1 MDDRP
6 EQLRRDIE
14 QTRQELR
21 RDTDALNEK
30 VNPSRVV
37 GRRVERARQ
46 TMTRMKERVMG
57 SADTGTTAVQDVG
70 GKAVGTVESAG
81 SAIADTARSAPGEIR
96 SRTEGN
102 PLAAGLIAFSAGWLI
117 SGMLP
122 ATSKEKRL
130 AQTVEDKGEQL
141 VEPVKQEA
149 AEVARDMK
157 ENLREPAQHAVD
169 EVRESVGDAAS
180 TVRDEGQ
187 TAAQGVT
194 DTAKESAENLRDG
207 GDRAS
212 DPTLPR

>member
-81 SAIADTARSAPGEIR
+81 SAIADTARSAPGEVR

-157 ENLREPAQHAVD
+157 ENLREPAQQAVD
-169 EVRESVGDAAS
+169 EVRESVGDATS
-180 TVRDEGQ
+180 TVRNEGQ
-187 TAAQGVT
+187 SATRDVT
-194 DTAKESAENLRDG
+194 DTAKESAENLREQDESK
-207 GDRAS
+207 RRS
-212 DPTLPR
+212 

>member
-37 GRRVERARQ
+37 GRRVERTRH

-57 SADTGTTAVQDVG
+57 SADAGTTTVHDVG

-81 SAIADTARSAPGEIR
+81 SAIAETAKSAPGEVR

-102 PLAAGLIAFSAGWLI
+102 PLAAGLIAFSVGWLV
-117 SGMLP
+117 SGILP
-122 ATSKEKRL
+122 ATGKEKQL
-130 AQTVEDKGEQL
+130 AQAVEDKGERF

-149 AEVARDMK
+149 TQVARDMK
-157 ENLREPAQHAVD
+157 ENLREPAQQAVD
-169 EVRESVGDAAS
+169 EVRETVGDATS

-187 TAAQGVT
+187 SATRDVT
-194 DTAKESAENLRDG
+194 GTAKQSAENLRAQDEPQR
-207 GDRAS
+207 RA
-212 DPTLPR
+212 